1 MTRFTAIRTAD
12 GSRHYLP
19 LEKAERFDFSIA
31 QDTKQ
36 HAVCVWINGNATTFL
51 DVTNVDELE
60 EIVKGITSD
69 SSLESLEKW
78 AAEEDSCKCH

>member
-12 GSRHYLP
+12 GGRCYLP
-19 LEKAERFDFSIA
+19 LEKAERFDFFIS
-31 QDTKQ
+31 QETKQ
-36 HAVCVWINGNATTFL
+36 PGFCVWINGEQSNFY

-69 SSLESLEKW
+69 PSLEGLKKW
-78 AAEEDSCKCH
+78 AAEEGSCKCH